1 MAKLSLAE
9 INEIA
14 KTVSFAMGHKNRDT
28 NADDFPYRL
37 ASALMVTLYDMN
49 ANNHFSAVLQCR
61 NNFIFTATG
70 GSELPENDARV
81 ATPELSEAFWQ
92 LAAENNEPAGLL
104 AVKERADLIRQARER
119 VAADLREMP
128 A

>member
-9 INEIA
+9 INDIA

-28 NADDFPYRL
+28 NADDFPWTL
-37 ASALMVTLYDMN
+37 ANLLMEALYQMDVN
-49 ANNHFSAVLQCR
+49 AHFVDVPALR

-70 GSELPENDARV
+70 GSEIPENDERV
-81 ATPELSEAFWQ
+81 ATPELREAFWQ
-92 LAAENNEPAGLL
+92 LAAENNEPPHLRL
-104 AVKERADLIRQARER
+104 VKERADLIRQARER

>member
-28 NADDFPYRL
+28 NGEDFPYRL
-37 ASALMVTLYDMN
+37 ATVLMQTLYHMDVN
-49 ANNHFSAVLQCR
+49 AHFVDVPALR

-70 GSELPENDARV
+70 GSEMPEIDPRV

-92 LAAENNEPAGLL
+92 LAAENNEPPHLRL
-104 AVKERADLIRQARER
+104 VKERADLIRQARER